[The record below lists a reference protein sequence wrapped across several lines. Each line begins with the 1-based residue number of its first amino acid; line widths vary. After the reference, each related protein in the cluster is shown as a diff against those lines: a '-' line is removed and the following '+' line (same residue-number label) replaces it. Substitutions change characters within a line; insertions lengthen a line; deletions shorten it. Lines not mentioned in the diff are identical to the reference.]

1 MLARGS
7 QLEGLHGGRSH
18 LRVLR
23 VRRPAF
29 GAGVAALLLA
39 SPLTACRTEPP
50 PPSYLRVEGAA
61 PLLTDVPDSRA
72 LLVVFWATWCPPCRT
87 ETPRLVALAEAPPD
101 ALRVVVFSH
110 DTEAKA
116 VETFFEGPHPAAL
129 HLRLDEGHQVARAFG
144 VDTLPQSFLV
154 VDGRLVARFAGPREW
169 DSRGMRRLLE
179 KLIREHPPGV
189 SAPSR

>member
-1 MLARGS
+1 MMR
-7 QLEGLHGGRSH
+7 RSH
-18 LRVLR
+18 
-23 VRRPAF
+23 F
-29 GAGVAALLLA
+29 GAGVAALLLS

-50 PPSYLRVEGAA
+50 PPSYLRVEGPA
-61 PLLTDVPDSRA
+61 PRLAEVPDSRA

-87 ETPRLVALAEAPPD
+87 ETPQLVSLAEAPPD

-110 DTEAKA
+110 DTDVKA
-116 VETFFEGPHPAAL
+116 VEAYLEGPPPGAL

-154 VDGRLVARFAGPREW
+154 VDGRLVARFSGPREW

-179 KLIREHPPGV
+179 KLIREHPPRA
-189 SAPSR
+189 STPPR